1 MVHNVYSAPKK
12 RARAPPARATG
23 MLPSKPAA
31 MFVCS
36 GSSGVLVTVAVA
48 VSVEIGTRVL
58 LEIGWL
64 VGMTWLDDEGVAVGD
79 TALTR
84 IKVRVMVVVR
94 VEVRVSS
101 APTSWVA
108 PRKRTVETI
117 ALSFILRKIAMCGS
131 GLEDRKGFLKE
142 GFWLRLDGVRSASG

>member
-1 MVHNVYSAPKK
+1 
-12 RARAPPARATG
+12 
-23 MLPSKPAA
+23 
-31 MFVCS
+31 
-36 GSSGVLVTVAVA
+36 VAVA

-84 IKVRVMVVVR
+84 IRVRVMVVVR
-94 VEVRVSS
+94 VEVSVSS

-117 ALSFILRKIAMCGS
+117 ALSFILRIAMCGS
-131 GLEDRKGFLKE
+131 GLEDRKGFLKD
-142 GFWLRLDGVRSASG
+142 GFWLRLDGLRSASG